1 MERSS
6 NGPRF
11 DPVHSAAASGAAIID
26 PSTNAPGCTV
36 VGATLRAAWCMR
48 ADSLTKVVMIQ
59 AEGAG
64 PLRELY
70 RASALM
76 VTADDVI
83 RITPDR
89 PRRRV
94 LCASI
99 LIHTSAGRSMG
110 HLRRL
115 FLWRISTQGHGEC
128 RALCRKA
135 PPAC

>member
-36 VGATLRAAWCMR
+36 VGATLRAPSCMC

-64 PLRELY
+64 PLREAY

-76 VTADDVI
+76 VTADTSSESR
-83 RITPDR
+83 RIGKAPSALR
-89 PRRRV
+89 LNPH
-94 LCASI
+94 A
-99 LIHTSAGRSMG
+99 SAGRSMG

-115 FLWRISTQGHGEC
+115 FLLRISTQGHGEC